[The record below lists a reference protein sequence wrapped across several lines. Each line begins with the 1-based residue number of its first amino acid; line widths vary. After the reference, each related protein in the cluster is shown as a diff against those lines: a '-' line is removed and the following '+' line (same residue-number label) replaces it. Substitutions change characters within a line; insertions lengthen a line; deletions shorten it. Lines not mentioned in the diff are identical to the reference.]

1 MRRRGARILGVV
13 LLAVLAVAGA
23 ASGQSE
29 AELRQAFAN
38 FLSTKDVRIDS
49 VPDLYPGGYAR
60 ISVYARKANLGGMV
74 VDEIWFRLVGASL
87 DPAALQ
93 QGTLQFLDTRDTA
106 MYARTSIKSLEDYFR
121 AGNPIKDI
129 RLWSDGD
136 YLYGEGTVP
145 LGGTLAKVWLKGFFA
160 VGGTK
165 EVYFYVDNLRING
178 LPVFDPIIRK
188 LEADINPVL
197 TQATWPVT
205 FKIRALKITKDWF
218 VVSSQQDPSAPCAFC
233 TGGDSPS
240 VAP

>member
-1 MRRRGARILGVV
+1 MRRGDARVVGIVVLV
-13 LLAVLAVAGA
+13 LLAVAGG
-23 ASGQSE
+23 ASGQND
-29 AELRQAFAN
+29 ADLRQAFAT
-38 FLSTKDVRIDS
+38 FLATKEVRIDS
-49 VPDLYPGGYAR
+49 VPDLYPGGFAR

-74 VDEIWFRLVGASL
+74 VDEIWFRLVGVSL
-87 DPAALQ
+87 DPAALL
-93 QGTLQFLDTRDTA
+93 QGTLRFIDTRDTA
-106 MYARTSIKSLEDYFR
+106 MHARTSIKNLEDYFR

-129 RLWSDGD
+129 RLWSDGE
-136 YLYGEGTVP
+136 YLYGEGTVL
-145 LGGTLAKVWLKGFFA
+145 LGGTPTRIWLKGFFV

-165 EVYFYVDNLRING
+165 DVYFYVDNLRING
-178 LPVFDPIIRK
+178 LPIFDPIIRK

-205 FKIRALKITKDWF
+205 FKIRALKITRDWF